1 LHCAGYAVDRDVF
14 RMGIQGPK
22 HHNIRL
28 GASTP
33 PRERERERER
43 DERETRE
50 RRERDERERERRETE
65 RERERERERETC
77 FKYPYASVMCMLR
90 VAHCVTALSSDA
102 VHCIHLKRAGW
113 RG

>member
-1 LHCAGYAVDRDVF
+1 VTSLEWEF
-14 RMGIQGPK
+14 KGP
-22 HHNIRL
+22 
-28 GASTP
+28 STTIYGWVLQP
-33 PRERERERER
+33 PLERERER
-43 DERETRE
+43 ERETRE

-102 VHCIHLKRAGW
+102 VHCIHLKRAAW